1 MVGLLST
8 LSSPTN
14 TPRDRPTR
22 DKALESLKTF
32 LSGRREL
39 PALEL
44 LKLWKGLFYCLWMS
58 DRPIPQQNLCT
69 SLASLISILPS
80 ETVIPFLRAFW
91 QTMQREWT
99 NIDVLRMEKFLLL
112 VRRYVGASFEQLK
125 KGGWQED
132 EVREMKEL
140 WGEVPLNVED
150 LRIPNGIRFHVLD
163 LWIDELEKVGV
174 LEEGNERLLES
185 LLEPVRNL
193 TKDSPTK
200 AVRKKAKEALGD
212 ERLPGNEKV
221 EEEKVEDGWGGIQ
234 D

>member
-1 MVGLLST
+1 M
-8 LSSPTN
+8 
-14 TPRDRPTR
+14 
-22 DKALESLKTF
+22 
-32 LSGRREL
+32 
-39 PALEL
+39 
-44 LKLWKGLFYCLWMS
+44 
-58 DRPIPQQNLCT
+58 
-69 SLASLISILPS
+69 
-80 ETVIPFLRAFW
+80 
-91 QTMQREWT
+91 
-99 NIDVLRMEKFLLL
+99 L

-200 AVRKKAKEALGD
+200 AVRKKAKEALCD

-221 EEEKVEDGWGGIQ
+221 EEGKVEDGWGGIQ

>member
-1 MVGLLST
+1 
-8 LSSPTN
+8 
-14 TPRDRPTR
+14 
-22 DKALESLKTF
+22 
-32 LSGRREL
+32 
-39 PALEL
+39 
-44 LKLWKGLFYCLWMS
+44 
-58 DRPIPQQNLCT
+58 
-69 SLASLISILPS
+69 
-80 ETVIPFLRAFW
+80 
-91 QTMQREWT
+91 MQREWT

-140 WGEVPLNVED
+140 WEEVPLNVED

-193 TKDSPTK
+193 AKDSPTK

-221 EEEKVEDGWGGIQ
+221 EEEKVEDGWGGIEG
-234 D
+234 

>member
-1 MVGLLST
+1 M
-8 LSSPTN
+8 
-14 TPRDRPTR
+14 
-22 DKALESLKTF
+22 
-32 LSGRREL
+32 
-39 PALEL
+39 
-44 LKLWKGLFYCLWMS
+44 
-58 DRPIPQQNLCT
+58 
-69 SLASLISILPS
+69 
-80 ETVIPFLRAFW
+80 
-91 QTMQREWT
+91 
-99 NIDVLRMEKFLLL
+99 L

-140 WGEVPLNVED
+140 WEEVPLNVED

-193 TKDSPTK
+193 AKDSPTK

-221 EEEKVEDGWGGIQ
+221 EEEKVEDGWGGIEG
-234 D
+234 